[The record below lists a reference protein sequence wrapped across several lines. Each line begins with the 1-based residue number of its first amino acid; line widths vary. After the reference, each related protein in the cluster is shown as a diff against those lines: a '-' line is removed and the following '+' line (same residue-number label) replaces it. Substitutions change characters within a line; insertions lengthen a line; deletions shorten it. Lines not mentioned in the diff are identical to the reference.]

1 MLQYSNRNPQSG
13 DDKMRRRGCFL
24 FAATLTFIAAVNI
37 LGSLP
42 TGAAVLAGSRS
53 PCSSKNITSDEAIV
67 ACTAA
72 LKKNPRNAKLLI
84 RRGVAWAE
92 MGDHDYAIGDFSRAI
107 RLNPRNALAY
117 FYRGVAREKKGE
129 LEESLRD
136 FRRYSE
142 LNPSDP
148 EAQLA
153 VERVMAALAPNPSLE
168 QASANPAN
176 RFPNSV
182 SADPES
188 QSEATRPRLGAP
200 SGAQDDFSLLIST
213 SVLFASVALVAVGV
227 RNRRFR

>member
-1 MLQYSNRNPQSG
+1 
-13 DDKMRRRGCFL
+13 MRRTGWFL
-24 FAATLTFIAAVNI
+24 FAPALTFVAAINVVS
-37 LGSLP
+37 SLP

-72 LKKNPRNAKLLI
+72 LRKNPRDAKLLI
-84 RRGVAWAE
+84 QRGVAWDQ

-142 LNPSDP
+142 LNRSAP

-153 VERVMAALAPNPSLE
+153 IERVMAALAHNPSLE
-168 QASANPAN
+168 ASADPAN
-176 RFPNSV
+176 RFPDSQ
-182 SADPES
+182 SAEPES
-188 QSEATRPRLGAP
+188 QNEPARPMLVAP
-200 SGAQDDFSLLIST
+200 SGAQDDFSLLIPT
-213 SVLFASVALVAVGV
+213 FVLFASAAFIAMGA